1 MSTRKPQFEPIKTV
15 LTITVGFLMVY
26 LVIWKRT
33 GVQHEWLLY
42 VAEFVGL
49 AGFLSGFVADKINWL
64 WTKLTWVL
72 SMIVPNILM
81 SLVFYLVLFPFA
93 LFSRLIGKKDP
104 LQLKDSTDSVFRTSE
119 KQFDRKSFEN
129 PW

>member
-1 MSTRKPQFEPIKTV
+1 MGQKEPQFEPAKTV
-15 LTITVGFLMVY
+15 LIITVGFVMAY

-33 GVQHEWLLY
+33 EVQHEWLLY
-42 VAEFVGL
+42 VAAFVGL
-49 AGFLSGFVADKINWL
+49 GGFLSGFLADKINWL

-93 LFSRLIGKKDP
+93 LFSRILGKKDP
-104 LQLKDSTDSVFRTSE
+104 LQLKNSSDSVFKTDE
-119 KQFDRKSFEN
+119 KAFDKKSFEN